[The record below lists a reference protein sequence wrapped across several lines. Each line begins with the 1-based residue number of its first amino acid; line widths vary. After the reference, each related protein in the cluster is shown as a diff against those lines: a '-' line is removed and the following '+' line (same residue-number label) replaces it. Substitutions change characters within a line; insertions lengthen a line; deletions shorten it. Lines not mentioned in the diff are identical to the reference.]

1 MQGSSDV
8 ERLKSLALTTLF
20 LLYVSHPLAFGQTL
34 QASQTLFSSCSDPQ
48 YSNCRRLL
56 HQYGLCQFIFI
67 RASSKSVMKYFEY
80 HACLSALCL
89 PHNFWFL
96 PQSLRSRSISCL
108 LTLLFSLCTWAP
120 RHLVVHWCPPSRS
133 IRDPSPSALTEC
145 PCQGHS
151 VPGSLA
157 VCVFAEAPTVWSIAG
172 VHPLFLQCP
181 RQYCACRAI
190 SYITYMICLFSC
202 SWTIAGGQGRS
213 KSQIPQPRY

>member
-1 MQGSSDV
+1 MTHNIATAGDCSINMACVSSCLS
-8 ERLKSLALTTLF
+8 EPLPSQLWNTLNITLACLLFVFLTTSGF
-20 LLYVSHPLAFGQTL
+20 CPSRCAPG
-34 QASQTLFSSCSDPQ
+34 P
-48 YSNCRRLL
+48 
-56 HQYGLCQFIFI
+56 
-67 RASSKSVMKYFEY
+67 
-80 HACLSALCL
+80 SAV
-89 PHNFWFL
+89 
-96 PQSLRSRSISCL
+96 

-145 PCQGHS
+145 PCQGRS

-157 VCVFAEAPTVWSIAG
+157 VCAFAEAPTVWSIAG

-181 RQYCACRAI
+181 RQNCACRAI
-190 SYITYMICLFSC
+190 SYIAYTICLFSC